1 MKYLLKTLLW
11 LPAVL
16 LGLSACEP
24 YDTSE
29 IKAAISDLDK
39 EVSSMEA
46 MVKDMNGS
54 LEGVRQLISSRFI
67 CYVGE
72 TEKGE
77 KVIRYR
83 DGGTEEKTVVLV
95 TSESVNK
102 LPLVGVGQDA
112 DGEYCWRRTTDNGK
126 TWEWILSGGQKMKV
140 SQAVP
145 DVKIDADGY
154 WTIGGEVVKDKEGRP
169 VLANDVS
176 NILFRS
182 VEQDEQTGRVVFTLA
197 DGTTFEVATFEAL
210 DIEFDSA
217 VYTGVPSYSSVI
229 NIKYRVTGSLA
240 REATVDYFTAW
251 NMDVKINRY
260 TRNIAVQMLAGAEEG
275 SVIIV
280 ASAGGNSVVKPL
292 FFTYGDVVINK
303 PVWDGRYGTTEI
315 TLPGVPTTFDMN
327 VSANV
332 DYEVKIS
339 DDAAAWLTQ
348 VDTRAAVTSK
358 TLSFA
363 ATEYKSELGLD
374 REGIITL
381 SNSIYGV
388 SVDVRVLQNP
398 VKEERTENGI
408 ATPGDLVLFAKA
420 VNNGESLNDF
430 MKNGEV
436 VLLKDIDM
444 SQLTTWTPI
453 GRGNTPTNITMTLTN
468 PFTGVFNGQG
478 HKISGINWTFDAES
492 SETDAIGLFGAIS
505 GATIKDLTLGD
516 EGDKITITGNINR
529 IVAVGALVGYM
540 ADGSKVLKFTNN
552 VSVELAG
559 DVAQEKLVI
568 LSGIAGGVRASRIGD
583 EGQKVYNY
591 GNVCHTRPITNT
603 ANGGT
608 GLNTAGICGYSL
620 GNDTHLKLCYNYGD
634 ISGSTGRTGGIVG
647 SIAGPNEGNLVTFME
662 RCYNYGTIED
672 DKINQFGEDT
682 NFANYKRMGGL
693 VGGTATN
700 LYNTI
705 DACENYGNVFSHI
718 GARTGGLVGHNR
730 ATITSCVNRGII
742 LSTPT
747 MSTEDPTVQQTGAGW
762 ACGYSGEG
770 LVTGCA
776 HGGRV
781 GSWALYKDNPS
792 AAPEATLDN
801 AFAYKNDEYFDKEK
815 NL

>member
-1 MKYLLKTLLW
+1 MKNLLKTLLW

-24 YDTSE
+24 YDASE

-39 EVSSMEA
+39 EVSAMEA
-46 MVKDMNGS
+46 TVKDMNNR
-54 LEGVRQLISSRFI
+54 LDGVRQLLSSRFI

-83 DGGTEEKTVVLV
+83 DAASEEKTVVLV

-102 LPLVGVGQDA
+102 QPLVSAGQHT
-112 DGEYCWRRTTDNGK
+112 DGEYYWRRTTDNGK
-126 TWEWILSGGQKMKV
+126 TWEWILSSDGQMMKV
-140 SQAVP
+140 SQGTP
-145 DVKIDADGY
+145 DVKIDADGH
-154 WTIGGEVVKDKEGRP
+154 WTIDGKVVTDKDGNP

-210 DIEFDSA
+210 DIEFDTS
-217 VYTGVPSYSSVI
+217 VYTGIPSYSSTV

-251 NMDVKINRY
+251 NMDVQINRY
-260 TRNIAVQMLAGAEEG
+260 TKNIQVKMLSGAEEG
-275 SVIIV
+275 SIIIV

-292 FFTYGDVVINK
+292 FFTYGECVINK
-303 PVWDGRYGTTEI
+303 PTWDGKYGTTEI
-315 TLPGVPTTFDMN
+315 TLPGEPSTFDMN
-327 VSANV
+327 VSANI
-332 DYEVKIS
+332 DYTVSIS
-339 DDAAAWLTQ
+339 DEAADWLSQ
-348 VDTRAAVTSK
+348 VETRAAVTSK

-363 ATEYKSELGLD
+363 TTQYKNELGLD
-374 REGIITL
+374 REGRIVFA
-381 SNSIYGV
+381 NSVYGV
-388 SVDVRVLQNP
+388 SVDVRVIQNP

-408 ATPGDLVLFAKA
+408 ATPGHLVLFAKA
-420 VNNGESLNDF
+420 VNNGDDLSEY

-436 VLLKDIDM
+436 VLLNDIDM
-444 SQLTTWTPI
+444 SQVTTWTPA
-453 GRGNTPTNITMTLTN
+453 GKGKAETSITMVTTN

-478 HKISGINWTFDAES
+478 HKIGGINWTVDAAE
-492 SETDAIGLFGAIS
+492 SETDAIGLFGVLN
-505 GATIKDLTLGD
+505 GATVKDLILGD
-516 EGDKITITGNINR
+516 EGDKITITGNLNR
-529 IVAVGALVGYM
+529 IVSVGALAGYVEN
-540 ADGSKVLKFTNN
+540 DSKILKVTNN
-552 VSVELAG
+552 VSIEFTGDLAQ
-559 DVAQEKLVI
+559 DKL
-568 LSGIAGGVRASRIGD
+568 LTMAGIAGAVRASRIGD

-591 GNVCHTRPITNT
+591 GNVCHINPITNT

-620 GNDTHLKLCYNYGD
+620 GNNVNLKLCYNYGD

-647 SIAGPNEGNLVTFME
+647 TIAGPAEGNLVTFLE

-672 DKINQFGEDT
+672 DKINQFGENTAYAD
-682 NFANYKRMGGL
+682 YKRIGGL

-700 LYNTI
+700 AYNVI
-705 DACENYGNVFSHI
+705 DACENHGNVFSHI
-718 GARTGGLVGHNR
+718 GARTGGFVGHNR
-730 ATITSCVNRGII
+730 ATLTSCVNKGII

-747 MSTEDPTVQQTGAGW
+747 MNIESGIQQTGPGW
-762 ACGYSGEG
+762 ACGYCYEG

-781 GSWALYKDNPS
+781 GSWAQYKDNPS
-792 AAPEATLDN
+792 AAPEATMDN
-801 AFAYKNDEYFDKEK
+801 AFAYKNDEYFDKDK